1 MHVFR
6 YIKDE
11 HIRYC
16 VPGNV
21 SSGWANLPLKHVWL
35 DGKENKSWSTSPYL
49 SDGKKL
55 NGSQAYTTILS
66 YFTTN
71 DMTPTEVTELGEK
84 LLGLYYP
91 MVSREF

>member
-11 HIRYC
+11 HIRHC

-35 DGKENKSWSTSPYL
+35 DGKEKKSWSTNPYL

>member
-11 HIRYC
+11 HIRHC

-21 SSGWANLPLKHVWL
+21 SSGWATLPLKHVWL
-35 DGKENKSWSTSPYL
+35 DGKENKSWSTNQNL
-49 SDGKKL
+49 SDDKQL
-55 NGSQAYTTILS
+55 NVSLAYTTILS

-84 LLGLYYP
+84 LLDLYYP